1 MGTGNSIPL
10 AKILG
15 IRIGAT
21 YSWFFA
27 LFLIIWGLSGYFRDI
42 LGGSSTQAYVMAVL
56 AGALFFLSILLHELG
71 HALAARRDGIG
82 ITGIDLWFF
91 GGVAKMDRDSR
102 TPGEEFRV
110 AAAGPLVTVVII
122 AICIGISALASDTNS
137 FMDAA
142 SLTIDT
148 ATPALALLGWLAAIN
163 VFLLLF
169 NIIPAF
175 PLDGGRIARAIAWRI
190 SGDRNK
196 ATLLS
201 GRLGQGFGYL
211 LIGVGLYL
219 VIGDRPID
227 GLWLGV
233 LGLFLAQAA
242 RGAVAS
248 SVVASQIDGVT
259 AADVMDA
266 DPVAVPEDT
275 AVRDADDW
283 FFHRYQAPWFPVVD
297 NAGHYLGVLTR
308 ERVDT
313 AVRAG
318 HPLLPVREV
327 LDVADGHRSC
337 VSPDESLEELLAS
350 DALRRLG
357 GLIVLDHDGVV
368 RGMVTTDR
376 VRRALG
382 DALGSSPAPTV

>member
-10 AKILG
+10 ARIFG

-27 LFLIIWGLSGYFRDI
+27 LFLIIWGLSGYFQDV
-42 LGGSSTQAYVMAVL
+42 LLGSSTQAYITAVL
-56 AGALFFLSILLHELG
+56 AGALFFVSILLHELG

-110 AAAGPLVTVVII
+110 AAAGPLVTVGIVLL
-122 AICIGISALASDTNS
+122 CGLIGTLASESNA
-137 FMDAA
+137 FVNAA
-142 SLTIDT
+142 TLTIDST
-148 ATPALALLGWLAAIN
+148 TPALALLGWLAAIN
-163 VFLLLF
+163 VFVLVF

-175 PLDGGRIARAIAWRI
+175 PLDGGRIARAIAWKV

-196 ATLLS
+196 ATRLS

-211 LIGVGLYL
+211 LIGVGIYL
-219 VIGDRPID
+219 VLRDQPID
-227 GLWLGV
+227 GIWLGV

-242 RGAVAS
+242 GGAVAS
-248 SVVASQIDGVT
+248 SLVSAQIDGVT
-259 AADVMDA
+259 AADVMEA
-266 DPVAVPEDT
+266 DPISVPEDT

-297 NAGHYLGVLTR
+297 NAGHYIGVLMR

-327 LDVADGHRSC
+327 LDVSDGHRSC
-337 VSPDESLEELLAS
+337 VSPEETLEELLAS
-350 DALRRLG
+350 DSLRRLG
-357 GLIVLDHDGVV
+357 ALIVLDHDGVI
-368 RGMVTTDR
+368 RGVVTTDR

-382 DALGSSPAPTV
+382 DALGGGTATV